1 MARLLMAIVIVFLS
15 CHSTKIIVNF
25 YEALQVTAAPL
36 YSDLRNVVLD
46 GQVWEAVRAPRVDHV
61 TGEGQPLATH
71 HQLRHQHCHLLL

>member
-25 YEALQVTAAPL
+25 YEALQVTAPL
-36 YSDLRNVVLD
+36 YSDLRNLVLD

-61 TGEGQPLATH
+61 AGEGQPLATH